1 VKEQTIDGEIDGKAA
16 VSHVSTVYINAG
28 STNDKTINTRAVDTE
43 PANTEINSIEANTSR
58 VNVRIETGRKHQ
70 IRIHLAGIGHPIVAD
85 RLYGKAAGVPL
96 QLLAYYLQFD
106 CPLAKSKITL
116 ELPERLKQ
124 LGSDAL

>member
-1 VKEQTIDGEIDGKAA
+1 
-16 VSHVSTVYINAG
+16 
-28 STNDKTINTRAVDTE
+28 
-43 PANTEINSIEANTSR
+43 
-58 VNVRIETGRKHQ
+58 
-70 IRIHLAGIGHPIVAD
+70 VAD
-85 RLYGKAAGVPL
+85 RLYGTAAGVPL